1 MFVIS
6 GISLRP
12 TARAARATLGLLSG
26 LGLLTGASVAQS
38 ETPAA
43 EVQQVVVTATRF
55 PTPLSRLPAD
65 VQIITAEQIAESGAT
80 SVNEALMRVLG
91 IPGRLDLNGG
101 GDYAL
106 DLRGFG
112 ERADNNQVIVVDGVR
127 LSEPDMGGTRLAGI
141 PIETVTRIEVLRG
154 SSAVLY
160 GEGATAGAIVVTTTA
175 FSGGPRDD
183 APSFKGS
190 VQLGRGNMSSNDA
203 SGNARWSQG
212 ALSVS
217 GAIKNAASDNHRP
230 NAESKA
236 ESGEFAVN
244 WREADWSV
252 GLKHV
257 TDRSD
262 ARLPGA
268 LSYSTFLT
276 DPLAT
281 EPIYLNDSGKIDSA
295 RTQFHIRATV
305 RDWTLTSEAAVRDK
319 QTSAIYDSS
328 SSRTDAK
335 VRAKD
340 LTIKA
345 SRPWHAG
352 GYDLQS
358 SLGLDRRDW
367 ERNAEYV
374 FGSFDLKSESSSNAT
389 GWFIRQEITLDA
401 ETKISG
407 GLRRDFVERIST
419 GSENISTQMNVWDI
433 GLNHRFTKQF
443 SVWARFG
450 SSYRLPTVDELSL
463 KGTSN
468 LKPQTSIDQEGG
480 VRWISQGYRI
490 NGRVYRNSLS
500 NEIAFFGGSNVNLD
514 PTLRQGIEADLTIP
528 FTNELQFQ
536 PHFSAR
542 KAEFR
547 RGLNSGK
554 SVPLVS
560 PQIIGLRVLGA
571 VTDKHLISGGAN
583 VTAAQYV
590 DNNNTCRVP
599 AYATFDAR
607 YTYRSRELEA
617 SFGVANLLDKRYFAT
632 AYGCLN
638 GLPASVYPE
647 IGRAVAAKLKV
658 AF

>member
-12 TARAARATLGLLSG
+12 TVRAARVTLGLLSG
-26 LGLLTGASVAQS
+26 LGLLITSSVAQTES
-38 ETPAA
+38 SAA

-80 SVNEALMRVLG
+80 SVNEALMRILG

-112 ERADNNQVIVVDGVR
+112 ERADNNQVIVVDGLR

-175 FSGGPRDD
+175 FAGGPRDE

-230 NAESKA
+230 NAQSKA

-268 LSYSTFLT
+268 LSYASFLT
-276 DPLAT
+276 DPFST
-281 EPIYLNDSGKIDSA
+281 QSKYLDNYAKIDSD
-295 RTQFHIRATV
+295 RTQIHAQTQV
-305 RDWTLTSEAAVRDK
+305 ADWRLSAEWSSRQKALESLT
-319 QTSAIYDSS
+319 TFGSS
-328 SSRTDAK
+328 SSRFDSDIY
-335 VRAKD
+335 AKD
-340 LTIKA
+340 LSVKA
-345 SRPWHAG
+345 STPWQLG
-352 GYDLQS
+352 GFQQQT
-358 SLGLDRRDW
+358 SLGMDQRKWDRTT
-367 ERNAEYV
+367 N
-374 FGSFDLKSESSSNAT
+374 FGVSTSEAT
-389 GWFIRQEITLDA
+389 GWFVRQEMALSP
-401 ETKISG
+401 ETRLLAGVRSDEIQRTSSDTED
-407 GLRRDFVERIST
+407 LATRL
-419 GSENISTQMNVWDI
+419 NVWDL
-433 GLNHRFTKQF
+433 GLNKRLFKAGTL
-443 SVWARFG
+443 WARLG
-450 SSYRLPTVDELSL
+450 SSYRVPSVDELSYSYT
-463 KGTSN
+463 GDPN
-468 LKPQTSIDQEGG
+468 LKPQTSLDQEAGL
-480 VRWISQGYRI
+480 RWGADGYMADV
-490 NGRVYRNSLS
+490 RVYRNMLS
-500 NEIAFFGGSNVNLD
+500 NEIAFDSINFKNVNLD
-514 PTLRQGIEADLTIP
+514 PTLRQGVEADLTIP
-528 FTNELQFQ
+528 VSQDWQVQ
-536 PHFSAR
+536 PHLAWR
-542 KAEFR
+542 QAQFR
-547 RGLNSGK
+547 QGSMKGK
-554 SVPLVS
+554 SVPLVA
-560 PQIIGLRVLGA
+560 PQALGLRLLGSLA
-571 VTDKHLISGGAN
+571 NGHVVSGGVN
-583 VTAAQYV
+583 LVGSQYV
-590 DNNNTCRVP
+590 DNDNTCKISSYTTV
-599 AYATFDAR
+599 DAR
-607 YTYRSRELEA
+607 YAYKWRDLEA
-617 SFGVANLLDKRYFAT
+617 SVGIANLLDKRYFTT
-632 AYGCLN
+632 AYNCLG
-638 GLPASVYPE
+638 GLPKDVYPE
-647 IGRAVAAKLKV
+647 LGRTLAARLKV